1 MACSC
6 STGGYA
12 LPEVAGLLG
21 RPGRRMSGGPEGFG
35 RIHWDTL
42 SPEAR
47 ARALELWVQLLRE
60 VSEAEGEA

>member
-1 MACSC
+1 MCKKR
-6 STGGYA
+6 GDV
-12 LPEVAGLLG
+12 P
-21 RPGRRMSGGPEGFG
+21 PEGFG

-60 VSEAEGEA
+60 HLLLREVSEAEGEA